1 MSSSKRQRP
10 LSPHLQVY
18 RWQITMAMSILHRAS
33 GVALAVGA
41 FALAW
46 WLVAVA
52 AGGDSYLRVAALIAS
67 PLGKVALAAFS
78 ACLVYHLLN
87 GIRHLLWDIGYGYE
101 IPKVYATGWTVA
113 VLAVVITAGIWFAAL
128 RTGGAA

>member
-1 MSSSKRQRP
+1 MTSNKRIRP

-18 RWQITMAMSILHRAS
+18 RWQITMAMSILHRAT
-33 GVALAVGA
+33 GVALAIGA
-41 FALAW
+41 FGLAW

-52 AGGDSYLRVAALIAS
+52 AGGDSYAQIQALLGS
-67 PLGKVALAAFS
+67 TLGKLALAAFS

-87 GIRHLLWDIGYGYE
+87 GIRHLLWDVGYGYE
-101 IPKVYATGWTVA
+101 IPKVYATGWSVA
-113 VLAVVITAGIWFAAL
+113 VLAVAITAGIWFAAL